1 MEFIGNGER
10 GGRPIYEGVEVSPRA
25 QECGEAAGNST
36 GPGVDEGRWTWRQHR
51 GLGEEGHDTCGVTNG
66 REPMVQGKPYRLKKT
81 VSTNIRSF
89 LVTISRVREVG
100 EKREGVM
107 STVQCVSGADL
118 SNKRPST
125 VDTHT
130 RNDEYSF
137 EVSNTPPVFLK
148 SPATDKGPGF
158 ALAVFGPVG
167 CTIDARRPKAYGRGN
182 MPRGASV
189 HTRRFQKQHWLE
201 YRYESDEAAWAPR
214 RQTYRQG
221 SAAAAPDA
229 RIDLGRL
236 TLTLF
241 PEAQRIPLTQENP
254 SIVRVPSR
262 LSEAFKS
269 KCITRQWVVLQK
281 DARSAGWNVALYVV
295 CGDGDQW
302 AALTTPSLTFRL
314 PLLRLSG
321 QIWLMGL
328 VWVILV
334 ADLANRPYGSHLSL
348 TSPIWAMIAAGQPIW
363 AINSKRRENHVA

>member
-100 EKREGVM
+100 EKREG
-107 STVQCVSGADL
+107 
-118 SNKRPST
+118 
-125 VDTHT
+125 
-130 RNDEYSF
+130 EYSF

-262 LSEAFKS
+262 LCAYIAEQGSPHQNAN
-269 KCITRQWVVLQK
+269 TQRGTLPP
-281 DARSAGWNVALYVV
+281 RLRG
-295 CGDGDQW
+295 GD
-302 AALTTPSLTFRL
+302 
-314 PLLRLSG
+314 
-321 QIWLMGL
+321 
-328 VWVILV
+328 V
-334 ADLANRPYGSHLSL
+334 
-348 TSPIWAMIAAGQPIW
+348 TS
-363 AINSKRRENHVA
+363 